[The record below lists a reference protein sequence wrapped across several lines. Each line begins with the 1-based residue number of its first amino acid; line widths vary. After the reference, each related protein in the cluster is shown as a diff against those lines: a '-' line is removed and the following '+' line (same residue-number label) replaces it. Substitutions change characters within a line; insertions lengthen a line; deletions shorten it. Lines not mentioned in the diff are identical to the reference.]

1 MKDQFS
7 DIVDVSFTARMEE
20 SLDSVG
26 MGEQD
31 WKELLE
37 HFYKPF
43 AENPERAEKDVERI
57 KIPLRRQM
65 SYVNSVVAIWSLKP
79 ADSVDS

>member
-31 WKELLE
+31 WKLLE

-43 AENPERAEKDVERI
+43 AENLERAEKDVERI
-57 KIPLRRQM
+57 KIPVEETDVICELCGSNMVIKTGRFGRF
-65 SYVNSVVAIWSLKP
+65 
-79 ADSVDS
+79 